1 MRLGDYDFLK
11 GVTHFGHLKYPWR
24 SYKQVIF
31 INLTA
36 REGVF
41 SLLILDQNAFINW
54 SNNLSFQP
62 YFETGNITE
71 IDEKITIKP
80 PNHDR
85 ITIIIIA
92 EEYLAISGMIITK
105 YLDYYTNYGFFS
117 LVIVAV
123 LIFYYLYEKYRKGL

>member
-54 SNNLSFQP
+54 SNKLSFQQ
-62 YFETGNITE
+62 YFET
-71 IDEKITIKP
+71 
-80 PNHDR
+80 R
-85 ITIIIIA
+85 
-92 EEYLAISGMIITK
+92 
-105 YLDYYTNYGFFS
+105 
-117 LVIVAV
+117 
-123 LIFYYLYEKYRKGL
+123 RKNNDKTP